1 MSWTERKIKWIMLVS
16 GLLTFTMVY
25 AALAPSA
32 ALRSSFGESL
42 DGPLADIVVR
52 NWGAL
57 IALIGAML
65 VYGAF
70 RPAVRALALTVA
82 GLSKIIFITLILTS
96 GRQFLDE
103 QIAVSVIVDSVMVI
117 LFATFLL
124 TTAPQRSAAKPLVA
138 AEAAE
143 LEDR

>member
-16 GLLTFTMVY
+16 GGLTFTMVY

-117 LFATFLL
+117 LFATLLL
-124 TTAPQRSAAKPLVA
+124 TTAPQRSAA
-138 AEAAE
+138 
-143 LEDR
+143 